1 MCTLRISLASLFF
14 SLSLAACDE
23 QAFETERDAE
33 LDEELDED
41 ELDEDEP
48 FEGIHE
54 IDPPD
59 VEHADVPLFP
69 TELGPDQLDA
79 DQDTIPCD
87 PPLPGLDRAA
97 PMLGDADEPT
107 PAKPYGY
114 DASEIPDEDED
125 EDCDDEADDDC
136 ELL

>member
-1 MCTLRISLASLFF
+1 MRTLRISLASLFF

-33 LDEELDED
+33 LDEALDE
-41 ELDEDEP
+41 EESEDEP

-97 PMLGDADEPT
+97 PELGDEDEPT
-107 PAKPYGY
+107 PAKPYDY

-125 EDCDDEADDDC
+125 CEDDEDCEAEAED
-136 ELL
+136 